1 LPGDPLVD
9 RLANTATVHFGDVT
23 RPETLA
29 APFGGVDVVY
39 HLAAVL
45 LCESATQF
53 QAVNVEG
60 TRHVVDA
67 AVAAKVGH
75 LVHIS
80 SASVVYPRTTHYS
93 RSKRQ
98 AEEIVRA
105 CALLNWTVVR
115 PTLVY
120 DREGGLEF
128 KMYADFVRR
137 YPLLP
142 MLAGGHARKRPVHV
156 DDLLSGLA
164 SMAGNP
170 ITYGKTYN
178 LSGGETLTLR
188 ELAALLL
195 ERQGT
200 KQTRAEHPG
209 QPGLHRRARLGPPA
223 PVSAADGTHHRGFDP
238 GCGPGSLGC
247 HAGSG
252 LSPDGCSG
260 RNPFV
265 TNGESAMKSN
275 RTTKMGLLAVS
286 LTACASMGKPP
297 QGAEARLS
305 ADENAALA
313 RIRQKV
319 DGAIV
324 WSSSRLGNHDIFLM
338 KTDGTGVKAL
348 TSGEQVD
355 WYPRFSPDGKQ
366 ILFVRSKKGWV
377 SEQDANRPEKWDQYV
392 MDREGGNLHHGG
404 GRRQLG
410 HLGGRSANSDRAQDQ
425 PFHQGSGDRGR
436 DAAAGCEY
444 RTRAGW
450 RRIAESPSVA

>member
-1 LPGDPLVD
+1 MSKSSTILITGAAGEIGSRLARRLHQQGHQVRALVLPGDPLVD

-29 APFGGVDVVY
+29 DPFGGVDVVY

-137 YPLLP
+137 YPFLP
-142 MLAGGHARKRPVHV
+142 MLAGGRARKRPVHV

-170 ITYGKTYN
+170 IAYGKTYN

-195 ERQGT
+195 ERQGQS
-200 KQTRAEHPG
+200 KPVLSIPASLGRIAARAWGLLRRCPLLMEHTIA
-209 QPGLHRRARLGPPA
+209 GLTQDADLDP
-223 PVSAADGTHHRGFDP
+223 SAATRD
-238 GCGPGSLGC
+238 
-247 HAGSG
+247 
-252 LSPDGCSG
+252 LSYHP
-260 RNPFV
+260 
-265 TNGESAMKSN
+265 
-275 RTTKMGLLAVS
+275 MGV
-286 LTACASMGKPP
+286 
-297 QGAEARLS
+297 
-305 ADENAALA
+305 
-313 RIRQKV
+313 
-319 DGAIV
+319 
-324 WSSSRLGNHDIFLM
+324 
-338 KTDGTGVKAL
+338 
-348 TSGEQVD
+348 
-355 WYPRFSPDGKQ
+355 
-366 ILFVRSKKGWV
+366 
-377 SEQDANRPEKWDQYV
+377 
-392 MDREGGNLHHGG
+392 
-404 GRRQLG
+404 
-410 HLGGRSANSDRAQDQ
+410 
-425 PFHQGSGDRGR
+425 
-436 DAAAGCEY
+436 
-444 RTRAGW
+444 RAG
-450 RRIAESPSVA
+450 ILL